1 MNQETGERLFL
12 DGFGYNRD
20 KIRIVLN
27 VSKTFVFGTL
37 GDCITSKQ
45 KASNSY
51 GTSHKINN
59 ALRKSHPF

>member
-27 VSKTFVFGTL
+27 VSKTFVFETFRGL
-37 GDCITSKQ
+37 HNIK
-45 KASNSY
+45 
-51 GTSHKINN
+51 
-59 ALRKSHPF
+59 